1 MDFLFRRGPV
11 LEAPGDDVEFPRTQ
25 LHRAVPELDAHPALE
40 HEEELVRLGM
50 GVPDERDPEA

>member
-1 MDFLFRRGPV
+1 MDFRFRRGPV

-50 GVPDERDPEA
+50 GVPDERP